1 MGRPRIQL
9 LRDVGLL
16 FGLRVGDGGREL
28 RQPSVLRRRREAA
41 GGLVHQQVRRYLR
54 LRPQEDPQVR
64 LPLKIMPSV
73 LMKAV
78 VVVQK
83 VNLGSG
89 DLSSC
94 PAGFFV
100 RKWITL
106 KGLFIK
112 KKVSDMTDK
121 FSKI

>member
-41 GGLVHQQVRRYLR
+41 GGLVHQQVRRHLR

-64 LPLKIMPSV
+64 LTVKILSSI
-73 LMKAV
+73 LIKD

-112 KKVSDMTDK
+112 KR
-121 FSKI
+121 FLI